1 MKLANRIHR
10 IQPSATLEM
19 TAKAS
24 ELRAKGVEVFNM
36 SVGEPDMPTPSHIQ
50 EAGIYAIKN
59 GYTRYTPGGGTH
71 ELKESIQN
79 KFQRDNNLNYSL
91 DEIVV
96 SCGGK
101 HSLYNACQ
109 VLFQKGDEI
118 IIFSPY
124 WVSFPDFVS
133 VTGAKPVFV
142 DILKSNYTIDPS
154 DLKKKITRRTKAIIP
169 VHLYGHMAYMDEIL
183 EIAKKKHIKIIEDAS
198 QSLGSKLRGK
208 HSGTFSHLGCFSMYA
223 GKVITSGEGGAVI
236 TNDKKLFEKLKQ
248 IRNHGLSKNNL
259 TTRFGLNLRI
269 SEISAAIGKIQMR
282 KLPHLLNQRR
292 KNAKA
297 LTEILEHSDIILPE
311 PRKNEIVNWYL
322 YTIAMKS
329 RDKAMKK
336 LNASGIG
343 ARVYYSPPVH
353 KTPYYKTRLRLA
365 NTEWAASHVMS
376 LPVHPNVRNQDLVR
390 MKNILLGRN

>member
-1 MKLANRIHR
+1 MKIPINIPAIDKEEIREVNKVLSEKSLT
-10 IQPSATLEM
+10 SASFNGGKQVQQFEKLLSKFVKSKFAVAVNSG
-19 TAKAS
+19 TAALQAS
-24 ELRAKGVEVFNM
+24 L
-36 SVGEPDMPTPSHIQ
+36 
-50 EAGIYAIKN
+50 YAIDIK
-59 GYTRYTPGGGTH
+59 P
-71 ELKESIQN
+71 
-79 KFQRDNNLNYSL
+79 
-91 DEIVV
+91 
-96 SCGGK
+96 
-101 HSLYNACQ
+101 
-109 VLFQKGDEI
+109 GDEVLV
-118 IIFSPY
+118 P
-124 WVSFPDFVS
+124 SFTFVATANS
-133 VTGAKPVFV
+133 VKSVGAKPVFV

-259 TTRFGLNLRI
+259 TTRFGLNLRL
-269 SEISAAIGKIQMR
+269 SEISATIGKIQMR